1 MRDEGLYLADIV
13 AAAEAIDRFLAGMT
27 EDDWIEDEVRQSAVM
42 HRLIIIGEAAARLS
56 RAFRDRH
63 AEIAW
68 ADIVGFRNYAI
79 HEYFAISWPIIW
91 VTATED
97 VPRLRIEVARI
108 LAEEYPDE

>member
-1 MRDEGLYLADIV
+1 
-13 AAAEAIDRFLAGMT
+13 MT
-27 EDDWIEDEVRQSAVM
+27 EDAWIEEQVRQSAVM
-42 HRLIIIGEAAARLS
+42 HKLIIIGEAAARLS

-79 HEYFAISWPIIW
+79 HEYFAISRPIVW

-97 VPRLRIEVARI
+97 VPRLRTEIERI
-108 LAEEYPDE
+108 LAEEHADE